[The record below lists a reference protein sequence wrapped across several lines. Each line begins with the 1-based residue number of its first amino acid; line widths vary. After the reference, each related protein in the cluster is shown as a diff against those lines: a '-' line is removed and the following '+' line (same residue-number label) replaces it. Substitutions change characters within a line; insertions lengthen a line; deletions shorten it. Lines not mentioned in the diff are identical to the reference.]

1 MENTKTPRVI
11 VIYNNKGGVGKTTT
25 TINIADALNI
35 RGFKTL
41 VIDMDPQ
48 ANTTYTFGL
57 DTNGIATMTDVLGEN
72 DLDLKDVIKRTSI
85 SDIAPS
91 DFEMNGLSEELAGVK
106 LGLLGIKIAELEDFY
121 DFIIIDTPPNLGSF
135 TLSALLCGAEY
146 IIVISGDTFAMK
158 GIQNAF
164 TGINQIMRINKKLK
178 YDGILMTA
186 YDSRRKTKDVAY
198 WLDIIEAAENLRPF
212 SRPIRVDANIGKAQE
227 NRVSMQEKYHNSPA
241 AVDYRQIA
249 QEIIDRKDI

>member
-1 MENTKTPRVI
+1 MKDTRII

-25 TINIADALNI
+25 TINLADALHL

-48 ANTTYTFGL
+48 ANTTFTFGVNT
-57 DTNGIATMTDVLGEN
+57 DGIATMTNVLDDN
-72 DLDLKDVIKRTSI
+72 DLSIDEVIVKTNMG
-85 SDIAPS
+85 DIAPT
-91 DFEMNGLSEELAGVK
+91 DFEMNGLSEELSGVK
-106 LGLLGIKIAELEDFY
+106 LGLLKNKVEEIKENY
-121 DFIIIDTPPNLGSF
+121 DFILIDTPPNLGAF
-135 TLSALLCGAEY
+135 TLSALLTGNEY
-146 IIVISGDTFAMK
+146 IIAISGDTFAMK

-164 TGINQIMRINKKLK
+164 TGISQVMRINKSLK

-198 WLDIIEAAENLRPF
+198 WVEIVETADNLKPF
-212 SRPIRVDANIGKAQE
+212 SRPIRVDSNVGKAQE
-227 NRVSMQEKYHNSPA
+227 SRVSLQEKFHNSPA

-249 QEIIDRKDI
+249 DEIIMMGE